1 MTIQQTERAREILMD
16 DVFVKH
22 MVERLRKIIWSVT
35 GCSDSLAELA
45 AGEVAD
51 YIERQTIPPPSE
63 EVVEAVA
70 RAIERADNETG
81 YEYDH
86 LHIECSDWG
95 IHLARAAI
103 AAMPSIPQE
112 SDAEVTEA
120 KGTMSVPMYDR
131 CDTYVAGQY
140 VFNYLRTFLA
150 AAGIDASRCKLVVE
164 LPDRD
169 TQRQLVSAVQR
180 DSKGPPRSAGRIG
193 NHSGLWQ
200 GVEYEFSVKGWNDTA
215 MTSARDREQPK

>member
-1 MTIQQTERAREILMD
+1 MNRQSIEAREDAEWLRHLAKLRFWRERTDIGDRLD
-16 DVFVKH
+16 EIA
-22 MVERLRKIIWSVT
+22 ERLEA
-35 GCSDSLAELA
+35 LAP
-45 AGEVAD
+45 
-51 YIERQTIPPPSE
+51 QPPSE

-70 RAIERADNETG
+70 RAI
-81 YEYDH
+81 YDATH
-86 LHIECSDWG
+86 AVIRNCYAWDDAWEPHQEATRG
-95 IHLARAAI
+95 RYYKEARAAI

-150 AAGIDASRCKLVVE
+150 AAGIDASKCKLVVE

-200 GVEYEFSVKGWNDTA
+200 GVEYEFSVKGWNDPTA
-215 MTSARDREQPK
+215 MTSARDRRG